1 MRYGV
6 VSQSTSLLRNDR
18 KVTMEHLSFLC
29 DFSKHVWRS
38 IMETCNHQYRNQL
51 WGNYISQLSRKWKG
65 DSLINLIRKLCL
77 GATVYEIWRERNKRS
92 FSNESRDKDVI
103 VAKIKKM
110 VRDKA
115 FELTKVQD
123 SSENRRCAGRW
134 CLPNYIFGED
144 QLGQCVWFW
153 AACL

>member
-1 MRYGV
+1 
-6 VSQSTSLLRNDR
+6 
-18 KVTMEHLSFLC
+18 
-29 DFSKHVWRS
+29 
-38 IMETCNHQYRNQL
+38 METCNHQYRNQL

-115 FELTKVQD
+115 FELTKVKD
-123 SSENRRCAGRW
+123 SYENRRCAGRW

-144 QLGQCVWFW
+144 QLG
-153 AACL
+153 